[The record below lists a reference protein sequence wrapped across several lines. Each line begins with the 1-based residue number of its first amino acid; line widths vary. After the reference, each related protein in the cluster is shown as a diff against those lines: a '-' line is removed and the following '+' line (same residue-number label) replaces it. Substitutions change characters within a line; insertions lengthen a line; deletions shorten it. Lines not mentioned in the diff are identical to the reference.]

1 MPGSGES
8 VFALVLTITVGAA
21 GPALAGGAER
31 VSVGQRGG
39 QADHDSGP
47 PPILADARYIAFGS
61 AASHLVP
68 GDTNEVDDVYVRR
81 C

>member
-1 MPGSGES
+1 MPGSGGS

-21 GPALAGGAER
+21 EPTLAGGTER
-31 VSVGQRGG
+31 VSVGQRGA
-39 QADHDSGP
+39 QANRDPGT
-47 PPILADARYIAFGS
+47 PPILADARYIAYGS

-68 GDTNEVDDVYVRR
+68 GNTSEVDDVYVRR